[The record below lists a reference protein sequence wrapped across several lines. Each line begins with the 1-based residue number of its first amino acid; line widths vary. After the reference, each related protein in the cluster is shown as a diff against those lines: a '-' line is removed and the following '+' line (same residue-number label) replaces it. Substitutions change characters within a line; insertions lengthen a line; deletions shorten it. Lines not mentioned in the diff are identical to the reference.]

1 MLFMLKIYLAGPD
14 VFEPD
19 AIEKGAALK
28 ELCRQFGFEG
38 LFPLDNAIVSHG
50 TPYDTAKAIRE
61 ANIKLLESS
70 DIVMANLNPFRG
82 LEPDSGTVYEVG
94 YGAALRKKVY
104 GYASDRRTMVE
115 RVREAQGLADDAT
128 VCKDGMI
135 IEDFGMSHN
144 LMLIDVVVADDAR
157 AALEYIRANIC

>member
-1 MLFMLKIYLAGPD
+1 MLKIYLAGPD

-28 ELCRQFGFEG
+28 ELCGEFGFEG
-38 LFPLDNAIVSHG
+38 LFPLDNAIADME
-50 TPYDTAKAIRE
+50 TPYNTAKAIRE
-61 ANIKLLESS
+61 ANIKLLESA

-94 YGAALRKKVY
+94 YAAALNKKVY
-104 GYASDRRTMVE
+104 GYAADRRTMIE
-115 RVREAQGLADDAT
+115 RIRDIQKLAADAS

-144 LMLIDVVVADDAR
+144 LMLLDVVVADDAK
-157 AALEYIRANIC
+157 AALEYIRAEIF